1 MKMPIVKQIYKRL
14 KKGIMELEIP
24 ILKGVVKSKGIHPS
38 EIEYLSRQVVKI
50 PALSLLEGASPWW
63 ACGHIKEDILLRK
76 IKKEEMKAR
85 CKKCRQIQ
93 GEVSST
99 CPGPVKYL
107 IAEVK

>member
-14 KKGIMELEIP
+14 KKGIMELEMP

-50 PALSLLEGASPWW
+50 PALPLLEGALPWW
-63 ACGHIKEDILLRK
+63 ACRYSEDYIILRK
-76 IKKEEMKAR
+76 EKDMTAKCRK
-85 CKKCRQIQ
+85 CKKIKD
-93 GEVSST
+93 EVSTT

-107 IAEVK
+107 IAKGGK